1 MTPNKTKELELI
13 NSLSDA
19 AWERIRSLAL
29 STAKY
34 ENFVRLGSSPAPDKG
49 ELKKGVWNGLNSEDN
64 PKSMA
69 IDFVLLSLGCAL
81 ERDNSSILMKM
92 GESES
97 ISPRSL
103 AKDLGMTELIIRE
116 RMNALFQSGFVG
128 RNYESGTNFLTD
140 SGKSL
145 VMMINQIVNRL
156 AETINQKLPDLVSKG
171 YEPRL

>member
-1 MTPNKTKELELI
+1 MITDKTKELELI
-13 NSLSDA
+13 KLLSDA

-34 ENFVRLGSSPAPDKG
+34 ENFVRLGSAPTPDMG
-49 ELKKGVWNGLNSEDN
+49 ELKKAVWNGLNSEDN

-81 ERDNSSILMKM
+81 ERDNSRILMKM
-92 GESES
+92 DESES
-97 ISPRSL
+97 ITPRML
-103 AKDLGMTELIIRE
+103 AKELNLTELIIRE

-140 SGKSL
+140 AGKSL
-145 VMMINQIVNRL
+145 VRMINQIVNLL
-156 AETINQKLPDLVSKG
+156 AETINEKLPDLVSKG

>member
-1 MTPNKTKELELI
+1 MTAEKTNELELI

-34 ENFVRLGSSPAPDKG
+34 ENFVRLGSASTPDKS
-49 ELKKGVWNGLNSEDN
+49 ELKKGVWNGLNSEEN

-97 ISPRSL
+97 ISPRKL

-116 RMNALFQSGFVG
+116 RINALFQSGFVG
-128 RNYESGTNFLTD
+128 RNYESGTTFLTD
-140 SGKSL
+140 AGKSL
-145 VMMINQIVNRL
+145 VRMINQIVNQL
-156 AETINQKLPDLVSKG
+156 AEIINEKLPDLLSKG
-171 YEPRL
+171 NEPRL

>member
-1 MTPNKTKELELI
+1 MTAERTKDLELI
-13 NSLSDA
+13 KSLSDTV
-19 AWERIRSLAL
+19 WERIRSLAL

-34 ENFVRLGSSPAPDKG
+34 ENFVRLGSATTPDNG
-49 ELKKGVWNGLNSEDN
+49 ELKKAIWNGLNSEDN

-81 ERDNSSILMKM
+81 ERENSRILMKM
-92 GESES
+92 GESKS

-103 AKDLGMTELIIRE
+103 AKELDLTELIIRE

-140 SGKSL
+140 AGKSL
-145 VMMINQIVNRL
+145 VIMINQIVNLL
-156 AETINQKLPDLVSKG
+156 AETINEKLPDLVSKG

>member
-1 MTPNKTKELELI
+1 
-13 NSLSDA
+13 
-19 AWERIRSLAL
+19 
-29 STAKY
+29 
-34 ENFVRLGSSPAPDKG
+34 
-49 ELKKGVWNGLNSEDN
+49 
-64 PKSMA
+64 
-69 IDFVLLSLGCAL
+69 
-81 ERDNSSILMKM
+81 MKM

-145 VMMINQIVNRL
+145 VMMIDQIVNRL

>member
-1 MTPNKTKELELI
+1 MTAEKTNELELI

-34 ENFVRLGSSPAPDKG
+34 ENFVRLGSAPTPDKG

-64 PKSMA
+64 PKSIA

-97 ISPRSL
+97 ISPR
-103 AKDLGMTELIIRE
+103 MRITFPRFII
-116 RMNALFQSGFVG
+116 
-128 RNYESGTNFLTD
+128 T
-140 SGKSL
+140 L
-145 VMMINQIVNRL
+145 VDCHNNL
-156 AETINQKLPDLVSKG
+156 SKNG
-171 YEPRL
+171 NHFG